1 MSREMQTPPST
12 DKDGNVGCKRQDGG
26 RTTGGWLS
34 GQVAAGHASPEHPA
48 SSSLREREELE
59 ANCGRGGGG
68 TGRWRETGRHGGP
81 PESRDEGVS
90 RPRGAATRQ
99 MPEGG
104 E

>member
-59 ANCGRGGGG
+59 ANCGRGGGDWEVEG
-68 TGRWRETGRHGGP
+68 NREA
-81 PESRDEGVS
+81 
-90 RPRGAATRQ
+90 RGSS
-99 MPEGG
+99 
-104 E
+104 